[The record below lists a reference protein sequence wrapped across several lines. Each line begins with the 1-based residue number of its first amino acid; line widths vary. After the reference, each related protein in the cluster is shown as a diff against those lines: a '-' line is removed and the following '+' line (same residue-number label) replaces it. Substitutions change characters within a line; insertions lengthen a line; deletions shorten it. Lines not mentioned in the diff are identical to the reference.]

1 MILDMNIN
9 NSCDIGSHIKNIFTL
24 LADALDSGL
33 NMAENHLTSKTT
45 MAYTIEK
52 LSIKV
57 RL

>member
-9 NSCDIGSHIKNIFTL
+9 NSCDISSHIKNIFTL
-24 LADALDSGL
+24 LADVLDSGL